1 MLLNLVTEGFDMITF
16 NCQSCGAHAIGSKN
30 KKYCSDACKQRAH
43 REVRHPFS
51 GKMVKVKSNTQIL
64 IDCSLA
70 VDVMK
75 KMINISDDECWFV
88 FIESL
93 KTSGFRFPEDDRK
106 SLNELQKDNLTN
118 LINDITPANRIG
130 DSTFIYVALF
140 DCGAVKVGVSKN
152 PQKRINTIAH
162 ASGRKLAEF
171 DCVEVNRV
179 EAFKVEADIKHSL
192 REHLMNG
199 EFFNCDYQLAKD
211 KVYQY
216 AETISFARLN

>member
-1 MLLNLVTEGFDMITF
+1 MIAF
-16 NCQSCGAHAIGSKN
+16 NCESCGAHSVGSKN

-70 VDVMK
+70 VDAMK
-75 KMINISDDECWFV
+75 KMIDISDDECWHV

-93 KTSGFRFPEDDRK
+93 KTSGFRFPEASGK
-106 SLNELQKDNLTN
+106 SLNELQKSSLTN
-118 LINDITPANRIG
+118 LMGSVTPADRSG

-162 ASGRKLAEF
+162 ASGRKPAEL
-171 DCVEVNRV
+171 DYVEVRRV
-179 EAFKVEADIKHSL
+179 GAFKVEADIKHSL

-199 EFFNCDYQLAKD
+199 EFFSCDYLLAKE
-211 KVYQY
+211 KVYAY
-216 AETISFARLN
+216 AETISFARLSSK